1 MRDGNE
7 IVCRVQ
13 TDLGIETPLYS
24 LCSGLP
30 SLRMG
35 RTNSKTACSHPSGWR
50 PAHHNHVPL
59 VAILGAQIGSVI
71 GDASVRRDEIVAAID
86 LLASGF

>member
-1 MRDGNE
+1 MHDGNE

-35 RTNSKTACSHPSGWR
+35 RTKAFRRKPESLGIPK
-50 PAHHNHVPL
+50 L
-59 VAILGAQIGSVI
+59 V
-71 GDASVRRDEIVAAID
+71 
-86 LLASGF
+86 

>member
-50 PAHHNHVPL
+50 PAHHNHVP
-59 VAILGAQIGSVI
+59 IGCHSS
-71 GDASVRRDEIVAAID
+71 ALSLTLPTCFREFHRACPARDVP
-86 LLASGF
+86 G